1 MTEEETHQEFETVQQ
16 ALAFQLTA
24 LIADLDAPRLREI
37 PKAQFSIQSARAVQ
51 GQLEPLSGRAGVDLW
66 ARRSSGAPAQVR
78 PPLARTLGSA
88 GLSEKN
94 LERFQATGICS
105 RERI

>member
-1 MTEEETHQEFETVQQ
+1 MTEEEAHQEFGAVQQ

-37 PKAQFSIQSARAVQ
+37 PEAQFSIHSARAVQ
-51 GQLEPLSGRAGVDLW
+51 GQLKPLSGRAGVDPA

-78 PPLARTLGSA
+78 PPLARTFKSA

-94 LERFQATGICS
+94 LERFQATWICS